1 MTDEP
6 VKPDTL
12 HTVEEVS
19 RRLGLRISTI
29 RRMVFEKK
37 IAVYRPS
44 RRAVRVSE
52 KTIQEILRK
61 GYTPAV
67 TAR

>member
-1 MTDEP
+1 MTNEP

-12 HTVEEVS
+12 HEVKEVS
-19 RRLGLRISTI
+19 RRLGLRESTI
-29 RRMVFEKK
+29 RRLIFEKK

-44 RRAVRVSE
+44 ARAVRVSE
-52 KTIQEILRK
+52 KTVQEILSR

-67 TAR
+67 TG